1 MVLFFSCVSE
11 SSPPLPTPLNPSPP
25 LSTPP
30 HPSQPLPTAPYLS
43 PRLSSSLPCLFQTLI
58 INEVNQGACHFLH
71 LIIKKFI
78 TFSSSTDLRKN
89 TMQLLKIVIAE
100 EEKSNK
106 QKQKTKTHT
115 HTKKKKTKHTKEQPS
130 NYEFE
135 SLTKAIIWITILIT
149 SNRYLFVYNLFCLYF
164 VINLVLVDIRYMFFL
179 YLQPKVLNLIA

>member
-1 MVLFFSCVSE
+1 MKMATKHFKVVFIAI
-11 SSPPLPTPLNPSPP
+11 LNYLREQWFYS
-25 LSTPP
+25 LVVYRNPP

-78 TFSSSTDLRKN
+78 TFSSSTDLPKN

-115 HTKKKKTKHTKEQPS
+115 HTHKKKKTKHKNEQKPS

-135 SLTKAIIWITILIT
+135 SLTKA
-149 SNRYLFVYNLFCLYF
+149 
-164 VINLVLVDIRYMFFL
+164 VI
-179 YLQPKVLNLIA
+179 

>member
-1 MVLFFSCVSE
+1 MKMATKHFKVVFIAILNYLRERWFYSLVVYRN
-11 SSPPLPTPLNPSPP
+11 PT
-25 LSTPP
+25 

-43 PRLSSSLPCLFQTLI
+43 PCLSSSLPCLFQTLI

-115 HTKKKKTKHTKEQPS
+115 HTHTHTKKKKTKHTKEQPS

-135 SLTKAIIWITILIT
+135 SLTKAII
-149 SNRYLFVYNLFCLYF
+149 
-164 VINLVLVDIRYMFFL
+164 
-179 YLQPKVLNLIA
+179 

>member
-1 MVLFFSCVSE
+1 MATKHFKVVFIAILNYLRERWFYSLVVYRN
-11 SSPPLPTPLNPSPP
+11 PT
-25 LSTPP
+25 

-115 HTKKKKTKHTKEQPS
+115 QKRKKQNTQRNNPQTM
-130 NYEFE
+130 
-135 SLTKAIIWITILIT
+135 SLKA
-149 SNRYLFVYNLFCLYF
+149 
-164 VINLVLVDIRYMFFL
+164 
-179 YLQPKVLNLIA
+179 